1 MSNERYRESVLLR
14 MLRRRPVPTR
24 DALYFRNWPVT
35 PEDAMLSLE
44 EIALRIL
51 SEVEERPRPVFYPTR
66 LCFSSPQS
74 RDAASPS
81 VAVGCNPDGVG
92 F

>member
-1 MSNERYRESVLLR
+1 MFPFEGRSIEASPRVSRLFKNAHGRKRPMSNERYRESVLLR

-51 SEVEERPRPVFYPTR
+51 SEVEERP
-66 LCFSSPQS
+66 
-74 RDAASPS
+74 
-81 VAVGCNPDGVG
+81 
-92 F
+92 